1 MHLSATVMPKMPS
14 SKPLEL
20 RILQLYIWAL
30 AAPKG
35 GDVQRTASLAR
46 HGSYEVRLFEPEQTP
61 HSDAIPFWIE
71 LFDHETKAAL
81 DSYGGYDLAETVA
94 AAEAL
99 ISQAKSLH
107 LHSAPRAK
115 PSIQ

>member
-1 MHLSATVMPKMPS
+1 MSSGPRRSPVM
-14 SKPLEL
+14 
-20 RILQLYIWAL
+20 
-30 AAPKG
+30 AAMRF
-35 GDVQRTASLAR
+35 VCLNRSR
-46 HGSYEVRLFEPEQTP
+46 TP